1 MNYAQLRA
9 FHAVAAEG
17 GFLKAARKLNVT
29 QPTLSEQVKQLEAS
43 YGVQLFERRGRR
55 SEPTD
60 LGRALLEVTRR
71 FFAVEQEAAQLLTA
85 ARGLTRGRLRVAA
98 DAPYLVM
105 PLLAAFSRRHPGIEL
120 RLTFGNGEAVLAA
133 LRERRADL
141 GVLPDVEGE
150 RGLHR
155 AALERGKLV
164 LLVAR
169 SHAWARRASVSLQ
182 ELAGERL
189 ILREEG
195 STTRAILERALAQ
208 AAVTPAAAW
217 TVGSR
222 EGLREAVAEGLGIG
236 AVFESETGHDERLH
250 ALTVRDSP
258 LATTEYLAC
267 LAERRGERVIAA
279 FLELFPSPLAGEEG
293 GAEGAG

>member
-17 GFLKAARKLNVT
+17 GFVKAARKLNVT
-29 QPTLSEQVKQLEAS
+29 QPTLSEQVKQLEAT

-60 LGRALLEVTRR
+60 LGRALLDVTRR

-85 ARGLTRGRLRVAA
+85 ARGLKRGRLRVAA

-105 PLLAAFSRRHPGIEL
+105 PLLAAFGRRHPGIEL
-120 RLTFGNGEAVLAA
+120 QLTFGNGEAVLAA
-133 LRERRADL
+133 LKERRADL
-141 GVLPDVEGE
+141 GVLPDVEQE
-150 RGLHR
+150 RGLHLV
-155 AALERGKLV
+155 ALERGQLV
-164 LLVAR
+164 LLVGRA
-169 SHAWARRASVSLQ
+169 HPWARRRSVALA
-182 ELAGERL
+182 ELASERL

-195 STTRAILERALAQ
+195 STTRAILDRALA
-208 AAVTPAAAW
+208 AAGVKPAANW
-217 TVGSR
+217 VVGSR

-236 AVFESETGHDERLH
+236 AVFESEVGHDERVH
-250 ALTVRDSP
+250 VVTVRDRS

-267 LAERRGERVIAA
+267 LAERRDDRVIAA
-279 FLELFPSPLAGEEG
+279 FLELMG
-293 GAEGAG
+293 

>member
-17 GFLKAARKLNVT
+17 GFVKAAAKLNVT

-43 YGVQLFERRGRR
+43 YGVQLFERRGRQ
-55 SEPTD
+55 SAPTE
-60 LGRALLEVTRR
+60 LGRALLDVTRR
-71 FFAVEQEAAQLLTA
+71 FFAVEQEAAQLLSA
-85 ARGLTRGRLRVAA
+85 ARGLKRGRLRVAA

-105 PLLAAFSRRHPGIEL
+105 PLLAAFGRRHPGIEL
-120 RLTFGNGEAVLAA
+120 QLTFGNGEAVLAA
-133 LRERRADL
+133 LKERRADL
-141 GVLPDVEGE
+141 GVLPDVERE
-150 RGLHR
+150 RGLHLV
-155 AALERGKLV
+155 ALERGSLV

-169 SHAWARRASVSLQ
+169 AHPWARRRSVALA

-195 STTRAILERALAQ
+195 STTRAILDRALA
-208 AAVTPAAAW
+208 AANIRPAAAW
-217 TVGSR
+217 VVGSR

-236 AVFESETGHDERLH
+236 AVFESEVGHDDRVH
-250 ALTVRDSP
+250 AVTVRERS

-267 LAERRGERVIAA
+267 LAERRSDRVIAA
-279 FLELFPSPLAGEEG
+279 FLELVKG
-293 GAEGAG
+293 

>member
-17 GFLKAARKLNVT
+17 GFVKAARKLNVT
-29 QPTLSEQVKQLEAS
+29 QPTLSEQVKQLEAT

-60 LGRALLEVTRR
+60 LGRALLDVTRR

-85 ARGLTRGRLRVAA
+85 ARGLKRGRLRVAA

-105 PLLAAFSRRHPGIEL
+105 PLLAAFGRRHPGIEL
-120 RLTFGNGEAVLAA
+120 QLTFGNGEAVLAA
-133 LRERRADL
+133 LKERRADL
-141 GVLPDVEGE
+141 GVLPHVEQE
-150 RGLHR
+150 RGLHLV
-155 AALERGKLV
+155 ALERGQLV
-164 LLVAR
+164 LLVGRA
-169 SHAWARRASVSLQ
+169 HPWARRRSVALA
-182 ELAGERL
+182 ELASERL

-195 STTRAILERALAQ
+195 STTRAILDRALA
-208 AAVTPAAAW
+208 AAGVKPAANW
-217 TVGSR
+217 VVGSR

-236 AVFESETGHDERLH
+236 AVFESEGGHDERVH
-250 ALTVRDSP
+250 VVTVRDRS

-267 LAERRGERVIAA
+267 LAERRDDRVIAA
-279 FLELFPSPLAGEEG
+279 FLELMG
-293 GAEGAG
+293 

>member
-17 GFLKAARKLNVT
+17 GFVKAARKLNVT
-29 QPTLSEQVKQLEAS
+29 QPTLSEQVKQLEAT

-60 LGRALLEVTRR
+60 LGRALLDVTRR

-85 ARGLTRGRLRVAA
+85 ARGLKRGRLRVAA

-105 PLLAAFSRRHPGIEL
+105 PLLAAFGRRHPGIEL
-120 RLTFGNGEAVLAA
+120 QLTFGNGEAVLAA
-133 LRERRADL
+133 LKERRADL
-141 GVLPDVEGE
+141 GVLPDVEQE
-150 RGLHR
+150 RGLHLV
-155 AALERGKLV
+155 ALERGQLV
-164 LLVAR
+164 LLVGRA
-169 SHAWARRASVSLQ
+169 HPWARRRSVALA

-189 ILREEG
+189 IQREEG
-195 STTRAILERALAQ
+195 STTRAILDRALA
-208 AAVTPAAAW
+208 AAGVRPAANW
-217 TVGSR
+217 VVGSR

-236 AVFESETGHDERLH
+236 AVFESEVGHDERVH
-250 ALTVRDSP
+250 VVTVRDRS

-267 LAERRGERVIAA
+267 LAERRDDRVIAA
-279 FLELFPSPLAGEEG
+279 FLELMG
-293 GAEGAG
+293 

>member
-1 MNYAQLRA
+1 MNFAQLRA

-17 GFLKAARKLNVT
+17 GFVKAARKLNVT

-60 LGRALLEVTRR
+60 LGRALLDVTRR
-71 FFAVEQEAAQLLTA
+71 FFAVEQEAEQLLTA
-85 ARGLTRGRLRVAA
+85 ARGLKRGRLRVAA

-105 PLLAAFSRRHPGIEL
+105 PLLANFGRRHPGIEL
-120 RLTFGNGEAVLAA
+120 QLTFGNGEAVLAA

-141 GVLPDVEGE
+141 GVLPDVERE
-150 RGLHR
+150 RGLHLV
-155 AALERGKLV
+155 ALERGQLI
-164 LLVAR
+164 LLVGRA
-169 SHAWARRASVSLQ
+169 HAWARRRSVTLA

-195 STTRAILERALAQ
+195 STTRAILDRALA
-208 AAVTPAAAW
+208 AAGVTPSASW
-217 TVGSR
+217 VVGSR
-222 EGLREAVAEGLGIG
+222 EGLREAVAEGLGVG
-236 AVFESETGHDERLH
+236 AVFESEIGHDDRVH
-250 ALTVRDSP
+250 AVTVRDRS

-267 LAERRGERVIAA
+267 LAERRDDRVIGA
-279 FLELFPSPLAGEEG
+279 FLELLL
-293 GAEGAG
+293 

>member
-17 GFLKAARKLNVT
+17 GFVKAARKLNVT
-29 QPTLSEQVKQLEAS
+29 QPTLSEQVKQLEAT

-60 LGRALLEVTRR
+60 LGRALLDVTRR

-85 ARGLTRGRLRVAA
+85 ARGLKRGRLRVAA

-105 PLLAAFSRRHPGIEL
+105 PLLAAFGRRHPGIEL
-120 RLTFGNGEAVLAA
+120 QLTFGNGEAVLAA

-141 GVLPDVEGE
+141 GVLPDVEQE
-150 RGLHR
+150 RGL
-155 AALERGKLV
+155 ALVALERGQLV
-164 LLVAR
+164 LLVGRA
-169 SHAWARRASVSLQ
+169 HPWARRRSVALA

-189 ILREEG
+189 IQREEG
-195 STTRAILERALAQ
+195 STTRAILDRALA
-208 AAVTPAAAW
+208 AAGVKPATNW
-217 TVGSR
+217 VVGSR

-236 AVFESETGHDERLH
+236 AVFESEVGHDERVH
-250 ALTVRDSP
+250 VVTVRDRS

-267 LAERRGERVIAA
+267 LAERKGDRVIGA
-279 FLELFPSPLAGEEG
+279 FLELTG
-293 GAEGAG
+293 

>member
-1 MNYAQLRA
+1 MSYAQLRA

-17 GFLKAARKLNVT
+17 GFVKAARRLNVT

-55 SEPTD
+55 SEPTE
-60 LGRALLEVTRR
+60 LGRALLDVTRR
-71 FFAVEQEAAQLLTA
+71 FFAVEQEAVQLLSA
-85 ARGLTRGRLRVAA
+85 ARGLKRGRLRVAA

-105 PLLAAFSRRHPGIEL
+105 PLLAAFGRRHPGIEL
-120 RLTFGNGEAVLAA
+120 QLTFGNGAAVLSA
-133 LRERRADL
+133 LKERTADL
-141 GVLPDVEGE
+141 GVLPDVERE
-150 RGLHR
+150 RGLHLLE
-155 AALERGKLV
+155 LERGSLV

-169 SHAWARRASVSLQ
+169 THPWARRRSVALA

-189 ILREEG
+189 VQREAG
-195 STTRAILERALAQ
+195 STTRAILDRALA
-208 AAVTPAAAW
+208 AAGVVPAAAW

-236 AVFESETGHDERLH
+236 AVFESEVGHDERVH
-250 ALTVRDSP
+250 AVSVRERS

-267 LAERRGERVIAA
+267 LAERKSDRVIGA
-279 FLELFPSPLAGEEG
+279 FLELVQG
-293 GAEGAG
+293 

>member
-17 GFLKAARKLNVT
+17 GFVKAARKLNVT
-29 QPTLSEQVKQLEAS
+29 QPTLSEQVKQLEAT

-60 LGRALLEVTRR
+60 LGRALLDVTRR

-85 ARGLTRGRLRVAA
+85 ARGLKRGRLRVAA

-105 PLLAAFSRRHPGIEL
+105 PLLAAFGRRHPGIEL
-120 RLTFGNGEAVLAA
+120 QLTFGNGEAVLAA

-141 GVLPDVEGE
+141 GVLPDVEQE
-150 RGLHR
+150 RGLSLV
-155 AALERGKLV
+155 ALERGQLV
-164 LLVAR
+164 LLVGRA
-169 SHAWARRASVSLQ
+169 HPWARRRSVALA

-189 ILREEG
+189 IQREEG
-195 STTRAILERALAQ
+195 STTRAILDRALT
-208 AAVTPAAAW
+208 AAGVKPAANW
-217 TVGSR
+217 VVGSR

-236 AVFESETGHDERLH
+236 AVFESEVGHDERVH
-250 ALTVRDSP
+250 VVTVRDRS

-267 LAERRGERVIAA
+267 LAERRDDRVIGA
-279 FLELFPSPLAGEEG
+279 FLELMG
-293 GAEGAG
+293 

>member
-17 GFLKAARKLNVT
+17 GFVKAAVKLNVT
-29 QPTLSEQVKQLEAS
+29 QPTLSEQVKQLEAT

-55 SEPTD
+55 SEPTE
-60 LGRALLEVTRR
+60 LGRALLDVTRR
-71 FFAVEQEAAQLLTA
+71 FFAVEQEAEQLLSA
-85 ARGLTRGRLRVAA
+85 ARGLKRGHLRVAA

-105 PLLAAFSRRHPGIEL
+105 PLLAAFGRRHPGIEL
-120 RLTFGNGEAVLAA
+120 QLTFGNGEAVLAA
-133 LRERRADL
+133 LKERRADL

-150 RGLHR
+150 RGLHLVT
-155 AALERGKLV
+155 LERGSLV

-169 SHAWARRASVSLQ
+169 SHPWARRRSVSLS
-182 ELAGERL
+182 ELTGERL

-195 STTRAILERALAQ
+195 STTRAILDRALA
-208 AAVTPAAAW
+208 AAYVVPAASW

-236 AVFESETGHDERLH
+236 AVFESEVGNDQRVH
-250 ALTVRDSP
+250 AVTVRERS

-267 LAERRGERVIAA
+267 LAERRSDRVIGA
-279 FLELFPSPLAGEEG
+279 FLELVKG
-293 GAEGAG
+293 